1 MMQPMNPDRSD
12 NVKQHILDTGRA
24 IILGKGFSAV
34 GLNEILSTAE
44 VPKGSF
50 YHYFKSK
57 EAFGQALVES
67 YVSDYLT
74 QADALLKP
82 DGTPAAERLMRYWRS
97 WLADKDQEGQEGAEC
112 NCLVVKL
119 SGEVSDMSE
128 AMRMAL
134 LHGTDQIIERLADCM
149 AQGQIDGSLRG
160 SFDVHRMA
168 LTLYE
173 LWLGAALLTKLRRQ
187 PNALDAALAATL
199 DLLELAPQ
207 PDCLTA

>member
-67 YVSDYLT
+67 YVSDYL
-74 QADALLKP
+74 AHVDALLKP
-82 DGTPAAERLMRYWRS
+82 DGTPAAERLMRYWHS
-97 WLADKDQEGQEGAEC
+97 WLADDGQDGAEC

-134 LHGTDQIIERLADCM
+134 LSGTDQIIERLADCM
-149 AQGQIDGSLRG
+149 AQGRLDGSLRG

-187 PNALDAALAATL
+187 PCALDAALAATL
-199 DLLELAPQ
+199 DLLDLLELAPQ
-207 PDCLTA
+207 LDCRTA

>member
-1 MMQPMNPDRSD
+1 MNPDRTD
-12 NVKQHILDTGRA
+12 VKQHILDTGRA

-57 EAFGQALVES
+57 EAFGQALVDS
-67 YVSDYLT
+67 YVSDYLA
-74 QADALLKP
+74 QVDALLKP

-97 WLADKDQEGQEGAEC
+97 WLANGGQEGAEC

-134 LHGTDQIIERLADCM
+134 LQGTNQIIERLADCM
-149 AQGQIDGSLRG
+149 AQGLADGSLRG
-160 SFDVHRMA
+160 AFDTHRMA

-173 LWLGAALLTKLRRQ
+173 LWLGAALLTKLRRH
-187 PNALDAALAATL
+187 PSALDAAMTATL
-199 DLLELAPQ
+199 SLLDLAPM
-207 PDCLTA
+207 PDYVAA

>member
-1 MMQPMNPDRSD
+1 MIHPMNPDRSD
-12 NVKQHILDTGRA
+12 STKQHILDTGRA
-24 IILGKGFSAV
+24 IILRKGFSAV

-67 YVSDYLT
+67 YVSDYL
-74 QADALLKP
+74 AHVDVLLKP

-97 WLADKDQEGQEGAEC
+97 WLADDGQEGAEC

-149 AQGQIDGSLRG
+149 AQGRLDGSLRG

-199 DLLELAPQ
+199 DLLDLALQ
-207 PDCLTA
+207 ADCLTA